1 MKIGLTVVRFFF
13 TPKVFRYTYIFSW
26 HMFTKGDNCC
36 DFLFASLDGETLLKL
51 YLLLKKEF
59 AQGANSYL

>member
-1 MKIGLTVVRFFF
+1 M
-13 TPKVFRYTYIFSW
+13 FSW

-51 YLLLKKEF
+51 YLLIKKNLLKEQILIFKSRYNFQEVF
-59 AQGANSYL
+59 KNFFL